1 MITAGIICE
10 FNPFHKGHKY
20 LLDSVRAQTNAD
32 AIVCVMSGDFVQRGI
47 PSMWDKYE
55 RAKLAVQGG
64 ADLVLELPVAYAVNA
79 APDFAKG
86 GISVLKKLGS
96 VSYIGFGSE
105 CGDIEALV
113 KASEAEEDEAFS
125 ERLKA
130 NLENGMSYPKAYSEA
145 SGSKLFDTPNNTL
158 GIEYLRENR
167 RQKAGLTPV
176 TVKRLPGVSAE
187 AIRADFASNSKDYPL
202 PCWSEE
208 ADERLFALVKYK
220 LLNTDAKRLQK
231 LPEVSEGIENKLK
244 KEIIKAKSLDDL
256 IKRTK
261 SKRFTYAKISRI
273 LIQLLLD
280 ISKSD
285 LKTIKAVKVLA
296 FNETG
301 KRVLKEAKRVGK
313 LTFEA
318 SEKDAHAAD
327 IYSILIGRDIYSGSD
342 YVINTKPIK

>member
-20 LLDSVRAQTNAD
+20 LIDSVRAQTNAD

-47 PSMWDKYE
+47 PAMWDKYE
-55 RAKLAVQGG
+55 RAKMAVLGG
-64 ADLVLELPVAYAVNA
+64 ADLVIELPSAYALSA
-79 APDFAKG
+79 APDFARG
-86 GISVLKKLGS
+86 GISVLKKLGC
-96 VSYIGFGSE
+96 VSYLGFGSE
-105 CGDIEALV
+105 CGDIEALL
-113 KASEAEEDEAFS
+113 KASEAEEDDGFS
-125 ERLKA
+125 DRLKA
-130 NLENGMSYPKAYSEA
+130 NLEKGMTYPKAYAKA
-145 SGSKLFDTPNNTL
+145 SGSALFDTPNNIL
-158 GIEYLRENR
+158 GIEYLRENK
-167 RQKAGLTPV
+167 RQNAGLKPV

-187 AIRADFASNSKDYPL
+187 AIRADFGPNSKDYSVPN
-202 PCWSEE
+202 WNAA
-208 ADERLFALVKYK
+208 ADERLFALIKYK
-220 LLNTDAKRLQK
+220 LLNSDAKQLQK

-273 LIQLLLD
+273 LLQLLLD
-280 ISKSD
+280 IKKSD
-285 LKTIKAVKVLA
+285 LKTVKSVKILA
-296 FNETG
+296 FSETG
-301 KRVLKEAKRVGK
+301 KKVLKEAKRANK

-318 SEKDAHAAD
+318 NEKDAHGAD